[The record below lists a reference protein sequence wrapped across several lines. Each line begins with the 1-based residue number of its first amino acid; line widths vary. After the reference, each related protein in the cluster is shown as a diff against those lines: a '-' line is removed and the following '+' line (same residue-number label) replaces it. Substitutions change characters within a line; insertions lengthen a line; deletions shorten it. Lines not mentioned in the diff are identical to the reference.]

1 MGENEKKVKKP
12 LQDMFLRPLEK
23 GDFHEIS
30 SKIKELADFLTNW
43 SKLVNLMGRFFRKRN
58 SFL

>member
-1 MGENEKKVKKP
+1 
-12 LQDMFLRPLEK
+12 MFLRPLEK

-58 SFL
+58 SYLCEKYDISV